1 MLKGLE
7 TCDMATAFYVGLA
20 KPDPGGHVVLV
31 GSDSDLVRLARFGVI
46 AIVLRFLVS
55 PLHPYCMRST
65 DHLGRPQSLPRPP
78 VFRRKSSQCIHD
90 LPTSHTVDSTFALHD
105 PHRGRPNRSPL
116 FIICIPDDQPTSGIG
131 LRRVKLKG
139 FLEALEG
146 ALLVGRGGGGVADS
160 EGRICGGEGRE
171 STDRSHE
178 PFFGV
183 LPALVI
189 FNVY

>member
-65 DHLGRPQSLPRPP
+65 DRAFHA
-78 VFRRKSSQCIHD
+78 H
-90 LPTSHTVDSTFALHD
+90 
-105 PHRGRPNRSPL
+105 
-116 FIICIPDDQPTSGIG
+116 
-131 LRRVKLKG
+131 
-139 FLEALEG
+139 
-146 ALLVGRGGGGVADS
+146 
-160 EGRICGGEGRE
+160 
-171 STDRSHE
+171 
-178 PFFGV
+178 PFFGAN
-183 LPALVI
+183 LPNASMTSPPATPSTPPSPSMTRIAVVRTEAHSSSFAYPMTSRRAASASVASSSKAFWKHLRARSSSGGEAEE
-189 FNVY
+189 